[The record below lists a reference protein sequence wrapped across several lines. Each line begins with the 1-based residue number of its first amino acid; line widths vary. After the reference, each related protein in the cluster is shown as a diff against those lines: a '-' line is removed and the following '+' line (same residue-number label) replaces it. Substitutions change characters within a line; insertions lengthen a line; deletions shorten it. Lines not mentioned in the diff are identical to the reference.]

1 MPQTI
6 QEIISDVKPLGSL
19 SSILDELNHLI
30 RDPNTTIHQIEGVL
44 QKDTNLAMK
53 LLKIANSS
61 FYGHATRID
70 KISQALV
77 MVGMNQVMDLLT
89 GSFVIDHFKGVES
102 KYLDMN
108 RFWQHSIGTGLA
120 AKGISEQLGNSDIEA
135 SFVAG
140 MLHDVGRL
148 ILCMNAPEQMAQAF
162 QKTESGSISLMAAE
176 NQVFGFNHA
185 DVGMALFQQWKFPQ
199 NIVEAAGFHHQ
210 PSHSQFSR
218 RPATIIHLADG
229 MSHVLNFGD
238 GGGEKYCYFYEPGSW
253 EMLGIPTVKV
263 EAILEKTDR
272 NFDSIFKLYF

>member
-6 QEIISDVKPLGSL
+6 QDIIKDVKPLGSL

-30 RDPNTTIHQIEGVL
+30 KNPSTTINQVEVVL

-89 GSFVIDHFKGVES
+89 GSFVVDHFKGVDS
-102 KYLDMN
+102 KFMDMN
-108 RFWQHSIGTGLA
+108 KFWQHSIGTGLA
-120 AKGISEQLGNSDIEA
+120 AKSISEHLGNSDLEA

-140 MLHDVGRL
+140 MLHDVGR
-148 ILCMNAPEQMAQAF
+148 IVLCMNAPDQIGQAF
-162 QKTESGSISLMAAE
+162 EKAETANISLTKAE
-176 NQVFGFNHA
+176 MDIFGFTHA

-199 NIVEAAGFHHQ
+199 NIIEATGFHHR
-210 PSHSQFSR
+210 PSNSQFSR
-218 RPATIIHLADG
+218 RPATIVHLADG
-229 MSHVLNFGD
+229 MSHVLKFGN

-253 EMLGIPTVKV
+253 EFLGIPTVKV
-263 EAILEKTDR
+263 ESILEKTDQ
-272 NFDSIFKLYF
+272 NFESIFRLYF